1 MLRCEEAA
9 MPGKTNSLNARDMQT
24 KGQLGSTTG
33 ISAAQLPLCSTDLV
47 EPQEM
52 QGHTWAGGQHSC

>member
-9 MPGKTNSLNARDMQT
+9 MAEKTKSLNARDMQT

-33 ISAAQLPLCSTDLV
+33 SSAAQLPLCSTNLV

-52 QGHTWAGGQHSC
+52 QGGLWAH

>member
-9 MPGKTNSLNARDMQT
+9 MAEKTKSLNARDMQT

-33 ISAAQLPLCSTDLV
+33 SSAAQLPLCSTNLV

-52 QGHTWAGGQHSC
+52 